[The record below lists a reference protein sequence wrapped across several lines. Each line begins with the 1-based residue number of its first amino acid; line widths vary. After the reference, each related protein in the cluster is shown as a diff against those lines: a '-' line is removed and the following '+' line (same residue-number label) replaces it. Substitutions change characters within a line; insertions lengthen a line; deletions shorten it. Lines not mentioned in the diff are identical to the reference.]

1 MSVCIGALYWN
12 ARTGRE
18 QEHVEDRFG
27 FYYTLMTLAV
37 WPTLLYST
45 SNGEY
50 GTLNLVLSSVKSPS
64 LYPRKVLP
72 KSAFINKISIKR
84 YL

>member
-27 FYYTLMTLAV
+27 FYYTLMALAV

-50 GTLNLVLSSVKSPS
+50 GNLNFGLSSVQAPH
-64 LYPRKVLP
+64 
-72 KSAFINKISIKR
+72 R
-84 YL
+84 YTRQLSWQKLLL